1 MAVLEIREALRRAMT
16 EEMEKDDSIF
26 LMGEEVA
33 QYNGAYKVSKGML
46 EKFGEDRVVD
56 TPISE
61 GGFAGLGIGAAMVGM
76 RPIIEFM
83 TWNFSLVA
91 YDHLIN
97 TAAKTYQM
105 SAGQYK
111 VPIVFRAP
119 NGAAENLA
127 AQHSTSVDSLYA
139 HFPGL
144 KVVTY
149 ATPDDAY
156 GLLKASIQDDNPVIF
171 MESELTYG
179 QKGEVPDEE
188 YVTPI
193 GKARIRN
200 TGTDLTLISW
210 GKQVLVC
217 QEVVAQLE
225 AQGVSVD
232 FLDLRS
238 LRPLD
243 ETAIYESVAKTGK
256 CVVTHEGHLYA
267 GVGAEIVSRVQ
278 QMCFSYMEAPVFRV
292 TNRDVPQPYATILE
306 QTVMPTADRVLE
318 ACHQVL
324 NFNG

>member
-105 SAGQYK
+105 SAGQYT

-149 ATPDDAY
+149 ATADDAY
-156 GLLKASIQDDNPVIF
+156 GLLKAAIQDNNPVIF

-179 QKGEVPDEE
+179 HKGEVPDEE

-200 TGTDLTLISW
+200 TGSDITLITW
-210 GKQVLVC
+210 GKQVLTC
-217 QEVVAQLE
+217 QDVVAKLE
-225 AQGVSVD
+225 AQGISVD

-278 QMCFSYMEAPVFRV
+278 QMCFSYLEAPVLRV

-306 QTVMPTADRVLE
+306 QTVMPTVDRVLD

-324 NFNG
+324 NFNA

>member
-1 MAVLEIREALRRAMT
+1 MATLQIREALRRAMT
-16 EEMEKDDSIF
+16 EEMERDDSIF

-33 QYNGAYKVSKGML
+33 NYNGAYKVSQGML
-46 EKFGEDRVVD
+46 DKFGPDRVVD

-61 GGFAGLGIGAAMVGM
+61 AGFAGLGIGAAMVGM

-91 YDHLIN
+91 YDQLIN

-105 SAGQYK
+105 SAGQYTM
-111 VPIVFRAP
+111 PITFRAP

-149 ATPDDAY
+149 ATADDAY
-156 GLLKASIQDDNPVIF
+156 GLLKSSIRDNNPVIF

-179 QKGEVPDEE
+179 VKGEVPDEE
-188 YVTPI
+188 YTTPI
-193 GKARIRN
+193 GKARLRREGSDI
-200 TGTDLTLISW
+200 TIITW
-210 GKQVLVC
+210 GKQVFNVMKAVDALTEQGIDV
-217 QEVVAQLE
+217 EV
-225 AQGVSVD
+225 
-232 FLDLRS
+232 LDLRS

-243 ETAIYESVAKTGK
+243 EHAIYNSVAKTGR
-256 CVVTHEGHLYA
+256 CVVVHEGHLFA
-267 GVGAEIVSRVQ
+267 GVGAEIAARLQ
-278 QMCFSYMEAPVFRV
+278 QACFEYLSAPVLRV

-306 QTVMPTADRVLE
+306 NQVMPDPARIIAAVQQTL
-318 ACHQVL
+318 QY
-324 NFNG
+324 

>member
-1 MAVLEIREALRRAMT
+1 MATLQIREALRRAMT
-16 EEMEKDDSIF
+16 EEMERDDNIF

-33 QYNGAYKVSKGML
+33 NYNGAYKVSQGML
-46 EKFGEDRVVD
+46 DKFGPDRIVD

-61 GGFAGLGIGAAMVGM
+61 AGFAGLGIGAAMVGM

-91 YDHLIN
+91 YDQLIN

-105 SAGQYK
+105 SAGQYTM
-111 VPIVFRAP
+111 PITFRAP

-156 GLLKASIQDDNPVIF
+156 GLLKSSIRDNNPVIF

-179 QKGEVPDEE
+179 MKGEVPDEE
-188 YVTPI
+188 YTTPI
-193 GKARIRN
+193 GKARLRREGSDI
-200 TGTDLTLISW
+200 TIITW
-210 GKQVLVC
+210 GKQVFNVMKAVDALT
-217 QEVVAQLE
+217 Q
-225 AQGVSVD
+225 QGVDVEV
-232 FLDLRS
+232 LDLRS

-243 ETAIYESVAKTGK
+243 EHAIYNSVAKTGK
-256 CVVTHEGHLYA
+256 CVVVHEGHLFA
-267 GVGAEIVSRVQ
+267 GVGAEIAARLQ
-278 QMCFSYMEAPVFRV
+278 QACFEYLSAPVLRI

-306 QTVMPTADRVLE
+306 TEVMPDPARIIAAVQQTLE
-318 ACHQVL
+318 Y
-324 NFNG
+324 

>member
-1 MAVLEIREALRRAMT
+1 MAILEIREALRRAMT

-46 EKFGEDRVVD
+46 EKFGENRVVD

-61 GGFAGLGIGAAMVGM
+61 GGFAALGIGAAMVGM

-105 SAGQYK
+105 SAGQYT

-149 ATPDDAY
+149 ATADDAY
-156 GLLKASIQDDNPVIF
+156 GLLKSAIRDNNPVIF

-179 QKGEVPDEE
+179 QKGEVRDEE
-188 YVTPI
+188 HSIPL
-193 GKARIRN
+193 GKARLRSEGSDI
-200 TGTDLTLISW
+200 TLISW
-210 GKQVLVC
+210 GKQVLEC
-217 QEVVAQLE
+217 QKVVEELNQ
-225 AQGVSVD
+225 QGYSVD

-243 ETAIYESVAKTGK
+243 EAAIYESVAKTGR
-256 CVVTHEGHLYA
+256 CVISHEGHLFA
-267 GVGAEIVSRVQ
+267 GVGAEIASRIQ
-278 QMCFSYMEAPVFRV
+278 QVCFSYLSAPVLRV
-292 TNRDVPQPYATILE
+292 TNRDVPQPYATVLE
-306 QTVMPTADRVLE
+306 QTVMPTADRVVD
-318 ACHQVL
+318 ACLQTLHFQS
-324 NFNG
+324 

>member
-16 EEMEKDDSIF
+16 EEMERDDSIF

-46 EKFGEDRVVD
+46 EKFGEDRIID

-105 SAGQYK
+105 SAGQYT

-149 ATPDDAY
+149 ATADDAY
-156 GLLKASIQDDNPVIF
+156 GLLKASIQDNNPVIF
-171 MESELTYG
+171 MESEMTYG
-179 QKGEVPDEE
+179 HKGEVPDEE

-193 GKARIRN
+193 GKARVRN
-200 TGTDLTLISW
+200 SGSDITLISW
-210 GKQVLVC
+210 GKQVLAC
-217 QEVVAQLE
+217 QDVVAQLE
-225 AQGVSVD
+225 AQGISVD

-243 ETAIYESVAKTGK
+243 ETAIYESVAKTGR

-278 QMCFSYMEAPVFRV
+278 QMCFSYLEAPILRV

-306 QTVMPTADRVLE
+306 QTVMPTTDRVLE

-324 NFNG
+324 NFNA

>member
-1 MAVLEIREALRRAMT
+1 MAILEIREALRRAMT

-46 EKFGEDRVVD
+46 EQFGPGRVID

-105 SAGQYK
+105 SAGQYT
-111 VPIVFRAP
+111 VPIVFRGP
-119 NGAAENLA
+119 NGPAENLA

-149 ATPDDAY
+149 ATADDAY
-156 GLLKASIQDDNPVIF
+156 GLLKAAIQDNNPTIF
-171 MESELTYG
+171 MESEMTYG
-179 QKGEVPDEE
+179 HKGEVPDEE

-210 GKQVLVC
+210 GKHVLAC
-217 QEVVAQLE
+217 QDVVAELE

-243 ETAIYESVAKTGK
+243 ETAIYESVAKTGR

-267 GVGAEIVSRVQ
+267 GVGAEIVARVQ
-278 QMCFSYMEAPVFRV
+278 QMCFSYLEAPVLRV

-306 QTVMPTADRVLE
+306 KTVMPTTDRVLE

-324 NFNG
+324 NYK

>member
-193 GKARIRN
+193 GKARVRN

-225 AQGVSVD
+225 AQGISVD

-278 QMCFSYMEAPVFRV
+278 QMCFSYMEAPVLRV

>member
-46 EKFGEDRVVD
+46 EKFGENRVVD

-156 GLLKASIQDDNPVIF
+156 GLLKAAIQDDNPVIF

-193 GKARIRN
+193 GKARMRN

-217 QEVVAQLE
+217 QEVVEQLK
-225 AQGVSVD
+225 AQGISVD

-278 QMCFSYMEAPVFRV
+278 QMCFSYMQAPVLRV

>member
-46 EKFGEDRVVD
+46 EKFGEDRIVD

-105 SAGQYK
+105 SAGQYT
-111 VPIVFRAP
+111 VPIVSAP

-149 ATPDDAY
+149 ATADDAY
-156 GLLKASIQDDNPVIF
+156 GLLKASIQDNNPVIF

-179 QKGEVPDEE
+179 HKGEVPDEE

-193 GKARIRN
+193 GKARVRN
-200 TGTDLTLISW
+200 TGSDITLISW
-210 GKQVLVC
+210 GKQVLTC
-217 QEVVAQLE
+217 QDVVKELE
-225 AQGVSVD
+225 AQGISVD

-256 CVVTHEGHLYA
+256 CVVTHEGHLPLAWALRLFHVYSKCVSHIWRLQYFVSPIEMSRNHTQPSWSRRHANRRPCA
-267 GVGAEIVSRVQ
+267 GSVSP
-278 QMCFSYMEAPVFRV
+278 SIE
-292 TNRDVPQPYATILE
+292 L
-306 QTVMPTADRVLE
+306 
-318 ACHQVL
+318 
-324 NFNG
+324 

>member
-1 MAVLEIREALRRAMT
+1 MAILEIREALRRAMT

-46 EKFGEDRVVD
+46 EKFGENRVVD

-61 GGFAGLGIGAAMVGM
+61 GGFAALGIGAAMVGM

-105 SAGQYK
+105 SAGQYT

-149 ATPDDAY
+149 ATADDAY
-156 GLLKASIQDDNPVIF
+156 GLLKSAIRDNNPVIF
-171 MESELTYG
+171 MESE
-179 QKGEVPDEE
+179 
-188 YVTPI
+188 
-193 GKARIRN
+193 
-200 TGTDLTLISW
+200 
-210 GKQVLVC
+210 
-217 QEVVAQLE
+217 
-225 AQGVSVD
+225 
-232 FLDLRS
+232 
-238 LRPLD
+238 
-243 ETAIYESVAKTGK
+243 
-256 CVVTHEGHLYA
+256 
-267 GVGAEIVSRVQ
+267 
-278 QMCFSYMEAPVFRV
+278 
-292 TNRDVPQPYATILE
+292 
-306 QTVMPTADRVLE
+306 
-318 ACHQVL
+318 
-324 NFNG
+324 